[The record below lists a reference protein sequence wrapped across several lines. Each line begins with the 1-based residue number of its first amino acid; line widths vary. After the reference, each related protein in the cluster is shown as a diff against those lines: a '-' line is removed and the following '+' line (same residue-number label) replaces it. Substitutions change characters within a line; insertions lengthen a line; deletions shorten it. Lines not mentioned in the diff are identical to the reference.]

1 MGAKSEKI
9 KLPNFKR
16 SQSHTI
22 KGNPTL
28 NFNDINQNNPN
39 TINNENVK
47 INIQKQE
54 IKAEKKIDTK
64 NSRNIFMKNNESN
77 DRNFL
82 QHIMPL
88 NKAHDDTNIN
98 ISSHNKEKEYHTINY
113 SKTLKKNLELDV
125 SIIKNKKKTRSKSL
139 DKSQDNNE
147 MFDCMINHIEKK
159 VKNKEDLEQNININN
174 IIKNS
179 REENKNV
186 VEDEPRFNLTKRRSY
201 TYSTLDFNIS
211 EPQNIFLF
219 DDINIFDS
227 ILIILNYN
235 SYINSYLSKNKKKI
249 YSSEE
254 KNEYCLSSILY
265 YINKYLW
272 TTKPEKIMNAENLK
286 YNYQKFLDWYIK
298 DYSKNSNFNCYNAYD
313 ISLILDFI
321 YNKINNEITFEYIGK
336 NSNNQCKEAKEL
348 LKLCSD
354 FINNNKSPIS
364 DNYYGVLSKESWCIN
379 CMNRV
384 QRYGY
389 LYVPIKD
396 YSIFNI
402 ISFDLSYI
410 NNNISQIIK
419 SRATNLNQFG
429 NNISDISKIKINY
442 VDCFNQYFFIKYQS
456 FCNMCKLYSLIQIK
470 KYIYAP
476 PNMLTIILNNNL
488 EGNFIINDEI
498 SLDNFTYQKDLNSK
512 YYLVSMICKYPF
524 KDRYITYC
532 FNYKNRQWYYYTKRG
547 QSSDNISRKTTYVKP
562 NAIPY
567 VLFYQNK
574 ADIENQY
581 SKINLDY
588 ANNKIKIRFRFQ
600 DGSYKFL
607 FFENNA
613 KVKDAIND
621 IGKYFEINNI
631 KLVSNGLKAKDDD
644 LLCSPVFQGN
654 EFLVISC

>member
-16 SQSHTI
+16 SQSHII

-28 NFNDINQNNPN
+28 NFNDINLNNPN

-159 VKNKEDLEQNININN
+159 LKNKEDLEQNININN

-298 DYSKNSNFNCYNAYD
+298 DYSKNSNSNCYNAYD

-348 LKLCSD
+348 SKLCSD

-442 VDCFNQYFFIKYQS
+442 VDCFNQYFFI
-456 FCNMCKLYSLIQIK
+456 
-470 KYIYAP
+470 
-476 PNMLTIILNNNL
+476 
-488 EGNFIINDEI
+488 
-498 SLDNFTYQKDLNSK
+498 TYQ
-512 YYLVSMICKYPF
+512 
-524 KDRYITYC
+524 
-532 FNYKNRQWYYYTKRG
+532 
-547 QSSDNISRKTTYVKP
+547 
-562 NAIPY
+562 
-567 VLFYQNK
+567 
-574 ADIENQY
+574 
-581 SKINLDY
+581 
-588 ANNKIKIRFRFQ
+588 
-600 DGSYKFL
+600 
-607 FFENNA
+607 
-613 KVKDAIND
+613 
-621 IGKYFEINNI
+621 
-631 KLVSNGLKAKDDD
+631 
-644 LLCSPVFQGN
+644 
-654 EFLVISC
+654 